1 VPESFSGNGK
11 ATPKANTNCH
21 IFTGWTPG
29 VGAMFRAP
37 RISSLFMGSFRYL
50 NLNAHFT
57 NYGLDEGV
65 LDNSSFKLYYTT
77 AKRQYVNDFFSAI
90 RISISPE
97 LTVPANVKRRF
108 LTAHCIVKVAQPVVL
123 TSVGFHAHLLGRE
136 MYLHRISRDAE
147 GHAHYNTTIW
157 EERHWYFDDQYNRN
171 LLSRNITLKSGDE
184 LQGTCVMD
192 STARETPTR
201 FGLETMNEMCWVNAY
216 FYPGGAGNVLECRG
230 PKWTGTLEEGEM
242 ASEIPDKHPLSVDNM
257 YNGWTDISDGSC
269 DWGQETL
276 LKECRALSRT
286 DAWVQRRISTADSL
300 PLVSD
305 CCTKLQVSW
314 RRPACLAPLCWLRC
328 SHGDASGH
336 SQ

>member
-1 VPESFSGNGK
+1 
-11 ATPKANTNCH
+11 
-21 IFTGWTPG
+21 
-29 VGAMFRAP
+29 M
-37 RISSLFMGSFRYL
+37 FMGSFRYI
-50 NLNAHFT
+50 NLNVHYT

-65 LDNSSFKLYYTT
+65 LDYSGFKLYYTT
-77 AKRQYVNDFFSAI
+77 AKRQYLAGGFAALRVSL
-90 RISISPE
+90 SPE

-108 LTAHCIVKVAQPVVL
+108 LTAHCIVKVDQPVVL

-147 GHAHYNTTIW
+147 GHAHYNGTIW
-157 EERHWYFDDQYNRN
+157 EERHWYFDDQYNRD

-184 LQGTCVMD
+184 LQATCVMD
-192 STARETPTR
+192 STARETSTP
-201 FGLETMNEMCWVNAY
+201 FGIETTDEMCWVTAG
-216 FYPGGAGNVLECRG
+216 FYPGGADNALDCRG

-242 ASEIPDKHPLSVDNM
+242 ASELPEKHPLSVDNM
-257 YNGWTDISDGSC
+257 YNGMTDLSDGSC

-314 RRPACLAPLCWLRC
+314 RRSARLLGPSPLCWLPSQDR
-328 SHGDASGH
+328 DVSGH
-336 SQ
+336 FQSGREFSE